1 MPREQ
6 RDFNEPT
13 AALTRLMPGAL
24 LCLFEVSFSERHA
37 EGLVD
42 QEAPLFKRGKMHSTT
57 SWLLTV
63 SDGTRPM
70 VRAAD
75 TCANGSC
82 FAVELTNNGVRRMD
96 PPQITFG
103 ESLRRGHTGTL
114 YLRPGCVPVATASLS
129 ELSSKDDVP
138 LRRRAPAP
146 PALLGLTLS
155 LLRQIHPQQAVTP
168 PLPAKR

>member
-1 MPREQ
+1 MRQSNRHLRNSLAGP
-6 RDFNEPT
+6 DP
-13 AALTRLMPGAL
+13 LSCYKGRLLSNLRM
-24 LCLFEVSFSERHA
+24 ESDERA
-37 EGLVD
+37 D
-42 QEAPLFKRGKMHSTT
+42 T

-63 SDGTRPM
+63 SDETRPM